1 MLVICISPCA
11 HYILHC
17 YKIFESMQYCVLT
30 EAAVRLPWW
39 SISDTGTFN
48 TGITFVLKRNIISRK
63 LIKFSMSMHI
73 STLCP
78 YYYKILKKTELTK
91 WLITIWKT
99 TKYLYHEIS
108 CNIFFNAISFI
119 PHSWYLNGFNKEHT
133 SMLLVSTLF
142 RRKTMCIFT

>member
-1 MLVICISPCA
+1 MLIISFIATKFLNPCSTAFLQKLQSDCLSDQSVIPV
-11 HYILHC
+11 H
-17 YKIFESMQYCVLT
+17 
-30 EAAVRLPWW
+30 W
-39 SISDTGTFN
+39 FN

-63 LIKFSMSMHI
+63 FIKFSMSMHI

-108 CNIFFNAISFI
+108 CNIFFNTISFK

-142 RRKTMCIFT
+142 RRKTMCIFTYNTRL

>member
-17 YKIFESMQYCVLT
+17 YKVFESMQYCTLT
-30 EAAVRLPWW
+30 EAAVRLPQW
-39 SISDTGTFN
+39 SISDTFN
-48 TGITFVLKRNIISRK
+48 TGIKEHNFQKIDRIFYEYSRLNIMSILLQNIKKKQNSQSDK
-63 LIKFSMSMHI
+63 LLSEKQLNFCIMR
-73 STLCP
+73 
-78 YYYKILKKTELTK
+78 
-91 WLITIWKT
+91 
-99 TKYLYHEIS
+99 S
-108 CNIFFNAISFI
+108 CNIFFNTISFK